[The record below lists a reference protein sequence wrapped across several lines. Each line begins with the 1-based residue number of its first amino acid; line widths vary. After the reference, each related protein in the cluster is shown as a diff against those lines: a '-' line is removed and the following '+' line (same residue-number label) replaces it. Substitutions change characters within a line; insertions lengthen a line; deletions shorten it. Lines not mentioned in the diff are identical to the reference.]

1 VGFELG
7 DRVITYAY
15 RRGAYAELVAAPA
28 VHTTPAPTRV
38 GAVAAG
44 ALPISGI
51 TAHQA
56 ITEDLDVRAG
66 ERVLITAGAGGT
78 GVFAIQL
85 AAARGAE
92 VIATASGRNRDFCES
107 LGAAHVIDYTRE
119 SVESAIRSRY
129 PDGVDALLECVDG
142 ENFDRSVRA
151 VRRGGR
157 AVGLVDEPPSGTPDG
172 VRVGRIFGRLQHSSL
187 CRERSSRTAGATS
200 TAAALGNAPIV
211 SSPRIAPWATASSAL
226 AASSSARTRSARS
239 TSPRAAGVNRTRR
252 PSRSSSGTPAS
263 FSSWASDCDTADGVF
278 PTVRATSAIVP
289 LRESSLSSFRRFT
302 SSTVQRS
309 LRSGEPIGTC
319 PCARLTQYSAAP

>member
-1 VGFELG
+1 MRAVAIQRYGGPEEMAVLACPEPEPAEGELLIRVAAAGVGLWDAKVRRGEAGRDDEFPLVLGWEAAGSVERVGPGVVGFEPG

-28 VHTTPAPTRV
+28 VHTTLAPTRV

-56 ITEDLDVRAG
+56 IAEDLEVRAG

-157 AVGLVDEPPSGTPDG
+157 AVGLVDEPPSGAPDG
-172 VRVGRIFGRLQHSSL
+172 VRVGRIFGRPSGRRLAEL
-187 CRERSSRTAGATS
+187 TRLVDAGQ
-200 TAAALGNAPIV
+200 L
-211 SSPRIAPWATASSAL
+211 RIEVQEAYPL
-226 AASSSARTRSARS
+226 AEA
-239 TSPRAAGVNRTRR
+239 
-252 PSRSSSGTPAS
+252 
-263 FSSWASDCDTADGVF
+263 
-278 PTVRATSAIVP
+278 
-289 LRESSLSSFRRFT
+289 
-302 SSTVQRS
+302 
-309 LRSGEPIGTC
+309 
-319 PCARLTQYSAAP
+319 SAAHAVIEAGHVRGKLVLTVGHD